1 MKGDIVPI
9 SLTREEFLKRLNDRI
24 DQISFPNVDELKS
37 RGIDKR
43 IFRSE
48 KLGVHIN
55 LSELMGA
62 YLANLLDVVYR
73 EP

>member
-1 MKGDIVPI
+1 MPI
-9 SLTREEFLKRLNDRI
+9 SLTREEFLNRLNARI

-43 IFRSE
+43 IFSSDQTE
-48 KLGVHIN
+48 VHIN